1 MNYLIDENSDTGK
14 GGNTVAS
21 YLHHF
26 FHTWGLGEERV
37 FLHADN
43 CVGQNKNNYV
53 LQVSNLYILLTG
65 HWLICCIYMQY
76 LMWRVIVGLHEEIT
90 LSFLP
95 VGHTKFAPDWCFGL
109 LKKKFRYS
117 VVSSLDDFVRVV
129 EESGEVNTSQLVGS
143 QDGEILVL
151 TYDWATYL
159 GSFFKKLKGIKK
171 YHKFRFS
178 AHSPGIVFVKK
189 TSDENE
195 PEQQHKIL
203 SADYS
208 SLSVAEL
215 PAIVPPSR
223 LSQERQW
230 YLYNSIRQYCT
241 LETRD
246 LTCPLPSVSAP
257 VPPPAVPP
265 PLTVL
270 PPLTVP
276 PVSPQEQTTPQAKRR
291 RQCGRCNKPGHNR
304 ATCNTEI

>member
-1 MNYLIDENSDTGK
+1 
-14 GGNTVAS
+14 
-21 YLHHF
+21 
-26 FHTWGLGEERV
+26 
-37 FLHADN
+37 
-43 CVGQNKNNYV
+43 
-53 LQVSNLYILLTG
+53 
-65 HWLICCIYMQY
+65 
-76 LMWRVIVGLHEEIT
+76 MWRVIVGLHAEIT

-95 VGHTKFAPDWCFGL
+95 VGHTNFAPDWCFGL
-109 LKKKFRYS
+109 MKKKFRCS

-129 EESGEVNTSQLVGS
+129 EQSAEVNTSQLVGS
-143 QDGEILVL
+143 QDGEILVP

-171 YHKFRFS
+171 YNKFRFS
-178 AHSPGIVFVKK
+178 AHSPGTVFVKK
-189 TSDENE
+189 TSDPNE

-203 SADYS
+203 SADYSYS

-223 LSQERQW
+223 LSLERQW
-230 YLYNSIRQYCT
+230 YLYNSIRQHCT

-257 VPPPAVPP
+257 VPPPPAVPP

-270 PPLTVP
+270 PPP

-291 RQCGRCNKPGHNR
+291 RRCGRCNKPGHNR